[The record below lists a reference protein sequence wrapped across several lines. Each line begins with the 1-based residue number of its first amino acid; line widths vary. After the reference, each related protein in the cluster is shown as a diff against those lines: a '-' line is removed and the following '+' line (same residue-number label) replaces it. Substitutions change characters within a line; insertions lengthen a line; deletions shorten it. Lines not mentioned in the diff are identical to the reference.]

1 MLWLQEPHTSTTTLW
16 QITWDATT
24 EALRWARSYV
34 RLGWSLFVDVLYMAN
49 VVCDTYFVSHYLSKK
64 TYFVSHSFGYVIS
77 ILISLKQIDY
87 RMALLCN

>member
-1 MLWLQEPHTSTTTLW
+1 MMMLWLQEPHTSTTTLW

-34 RLGWSLFVDVLYMAN
+34 GLGWSLFVDVLYMAN
-49 VVCDTYFVSHYLSKK
+49 VVCDTYFVSY
-64 TYFVSHSFGYVIS
+64 SFGYVIS